1 MEREGYST
9 KGVVTTD
16 STTEKK
22 ISFQNP
28 KINSR

>member
-1 MEREGYST
+1 MIKSTFQISMERVGYST

-22 ISFQNP
+22 I
-28 KINSR
+28 